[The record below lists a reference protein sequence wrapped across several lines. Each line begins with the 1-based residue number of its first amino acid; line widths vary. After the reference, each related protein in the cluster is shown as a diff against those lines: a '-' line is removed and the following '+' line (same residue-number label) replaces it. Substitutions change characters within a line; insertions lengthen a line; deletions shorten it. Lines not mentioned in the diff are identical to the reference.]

1 MRKKK
6 TAFTLVELLITTV
19 IMGVISLA
27 VYSVFN
33 NGTKI
38 YKHIKTKETREDV
51 NILFDKF
58 NRDLHN
64 SFKFDGIDFIGGPSS
79 LKFACFVSSRKFD
92 SHINVGQITYTY
104 DSLSGELKRQVQDY
118 SDLYKNIFSEGQDVA
133 LSGISACKF
142 SYYSYDAQAKEYF
155 WAEKWSEQELPLAV
169 RMDLELK
176 DAKENNKFTKTV
188 TIWVSRHKKE

>member
-27 VYSVFN
+27 IYSVFS

-38 YKHIKTKETREDV
+38 YKHIKNKETREDV

-64 SFKFDGIDFIGGPSS
+64 SFKFEGIDFIGGPSS
-79 LKFACFVSSRKFD
+79 LKFACLVNSRKFD

-104 DSLSGELKRQVQDY
+104 DSLSGELRMQAQDY
-118 SDLYKNIFSEGQDVA
+118 SDLYKNSLSGRENVV
-133 LSGISACKF
+133 LSGISAFKF
-142 SYYSYDAQAKEYF
+142 SYYRYDAETKEYS
-155 WAEKWSEQELPLAV
+155 WVEKWAEQELPLAV

-176 DAKENNKFTKTV
+176 KVNDNDKFTKTV
-188 TIWVSRHKKE
+188 TIFISRQKK